1 MKTWLIRGAKVVD
14 PSQNLE
20 DTRDILIKDGKI
32 QEIGTNIISEN
43 AEIIEANGLIAA
55 PGLVDMHVH
64 LRDPGQT
71 HKETVQTG
79 CQSAAAAGVTSLAC
93 MPNTSPACDSAAV
106 VEEILRKAA
115 AAKAR
120 VYPVAAIST
129 SLEGRKLTDFAAL
142 QKAGA
147 VALSDDGRPVPTAG
161 MMAVAMERAARLGM
175 PVLSHC
181 EEITLVR
188 GGIMHEGVVSEELG
202 VPGIHRG
209 AEEVATAREI
219 ALAAATGWPVHI
231 LSLIHI

>member
-32 QEIGTNIISEN
+32 QEISTNIISEN
-43 AEIIEANGLIAA
+43 AEIIEANGLIVA

-106 VEEILRKAA
+106 VE
-115 AAKAR
+115 
-120 VYPVAAIST
+120 
-129 SLEGRKLTDFAAL
+129 
-142 QKAGA
+142 
-147 VALSDDGRPVPTAG
+147 
-161 MMAVAMERAARLGM
+161 
-175 PVLSHC
+175 
-181 EEITLVR
+181 
-188 GGIMHEGVVSEELG
+188 
-202 VPGIHRG
+202 
-209 AEEVATAREI
+209 
-219 ALAAATGWPVHI
+219 
-231 LSLIHI
+231 

>member
-43 AEIIEANGLIAA
+43 AEIIEASGLIAA

-129 SLEGRKLTDFAAL
+129 SLLLRGFHDQNQRLPGAASRCHPHV
-142 QKAGA
+142 G
-147 VALSDDGRPVPTAG
+147 VRRGF
-161 MMAVAMERAARLGM
+161 
-175 PVLSHC
+175 H
-181 EEITLVR
+181 R
-188 GGIMHEGVVSEELG
+188 GGGPAV
-202 VPGIHRG
+202 
-209 AEEVATAREI
+209 
-219 ALAAATGWPVHI
+219 
-231 LSLIHI
+231 

>member
-79 CQSAAAAGVTSLAC
+79 CQSAAAAGVTSL
-93 MPNTSPACDSAAV
+93 D
-106 VEEILRKAA
+106 
-115 AAKAR
+115 
-120 VYPVAAIST
+120 VYK
-129 SLEGRKLTDFAAL
+129 R
-142 QKAGA
+142 QRQ
-147 VALSDDGRPVPTAG
+147 GRPDGVEYP
-161 MMAVAMERAARLGM
+161 
-175 PVLSHC
+175 SH
-181 EEITLVR
+181 
-188 GGIMHEGVVSEELG
+188 GKDGV
-202 VPGIHRG
+202 
-209 AEEVATAREI
+209 T
-219 ALAAATGWPVHI
+219 
-231 LSLIHI
+231 